1 MARRLAVLAAVAALA
16 LTLSACTSGG
26 PAKPGGTPGASGS
39 PSATVGGKVVL
50 VTHDSFVISD
60 GLIAEFKKKTGYTLE
75 QRAPGDVGA
84 LVNQLVLTKDAPI
97 GDVTF
102 GIDNTFASRAISNG
116 VLAPYRSPAA
126 GADLARFAIDDS
138 GDLTPIDYGD
148 VCVNI
153 DHGWFTA
160 KGIAE
165 PVTLADLAKPAY
177 KNLLAVE
184 NPATSSP
191 GLAFLLATVASF
203 GADGWQSYWAQLK
216 ANGVKVDE
224 GWTDAYTV
232 DFSGSSGK
240 GSRPLVVS
248 YASSPPSEV
257 PKGGTTAPTG
267 ALLDTCFRQIEY
279 AGVLKGAKNPAGAQA
294 FIDFMLGASFQ
305 AALPEAMYV
314 YPVVS
319 TAPVPASWATFA
331 PLPTSPFSVDP
342 AQIDKNRDGWIQQW
356 TDVVIG

>member
-1 MARRLAVLAAVAALA
+1 MARRLASLAAVAALA

-26 PAKPGGTPGASGS
+26 QAKPGGTPGASGS
-39 PSATVGGKVVL
+39 PSAGAGGTVVL

-60 GLIAEFKKKTGYTLE
+60 ALIAEFKKKTGYTLE

-126 GADLARFAIDDS
+126 GTDVARFAVDAS

-148 VCVNI
+148 VCVNV
-153 DHGWFTA
+153 DHGWFSA
-160 KGIAE
+160 KGLAE

-177 KNLLAVE
+177 KDLLAVE

-191 GLAFLLATVASF
+191 GLAFLLATVSAF
-203 GADGWQSYWAQLK
+203 GADGWRSYWSQLK

-240 GSRPLVVS
+240 GPRPLVVS
-248 YASSPPSEV
+248 YASSPPAEV
-257 PKGGTTAPTG
+257 PKDATTAPTG

-279 AGVLKGAKNPAGAQA
+279 AGVLTGTKNVAGARA

-305 AALPEAMYV
+305 AALPDAMYV

-319 TAPVPASWATFA
+319 SAPVPASWTTFA
-331 PLPTSPFSVDP
+331 PLPTTPFSVDP
-342 AQIDKNRDGWIQQW
+342 AQIDKNRDTWIQQW
-356 TDVVIG
+356 TDTVIG